1 MPLNSQI
8 VMSMIDHHHS
18 AYFPFDKT
26 NGRLTKH
33 NFAEKI
39 KKGLA
44 RAKERDH

>member
-18 AYFPFDKT
+18 AYFPSDKT
-26 NGRLTKH
+26 NGRLTKQ
-33 NFAEKI
+33 NFAEKT

-44 RAKERDH
+44 RAKKWNH